1 MLQNH
6 SIYTRTGT
14 GKQEKHAKEKWGF
27 DSFEQTS
34 PMPEYAPVMSITFP
48 ATSSLNM
55 DLLMER
61 RSLKNR
67 YAGRKVTNMVRA
79 MGGIMIFM
87 ILWMISLASLQRR
100 ARERE
105 REREF

>member
-1 MLQNH
+1 
-6 SIYTRTGT
+6 
-14 GKQEKHAKEKWGF
+14 
-27 DSFEQTS
+27 
-34 PMPEYAPVMSITFP
+34 MPEYAPVMSITFP

-67 YAGRKVTNMVRA
+67 YAGRDYDIHDFVNDIHGFSA
-79 MGGIMIFM
+79 EE
-87 ILWMISLASLQRR
+87 SE
-100 ARERE
+100 RERE